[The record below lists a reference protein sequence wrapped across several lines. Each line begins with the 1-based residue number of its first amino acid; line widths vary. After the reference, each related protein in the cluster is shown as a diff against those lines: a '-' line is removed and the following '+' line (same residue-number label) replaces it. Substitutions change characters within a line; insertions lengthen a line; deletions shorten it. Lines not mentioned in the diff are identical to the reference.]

1 MKNIPQR
8 SCVGCNTV
16 RPKSELIRIIRTAEG
31 EILYDP
37 TGRMNGRGA
46 YLCND
51 TACLDKAVKRRSLER
66 SLKSEVSDEIIEK
79 IRKEMQNA
87 G

>member
-51 TACLDKAVKRRSLER
+51 NACLDKAVKRRSLER
-66 SLKSEVSDEIIEK
+66 SLKSEISDEIIEK

>member
-66 SLKSEVSDEIIEK
+66 SLKSEISDEIIEK

>member
-8 SCVGCNTV
+8 SCVGCNAV

-66 SLKSEVSDEIIEK
+66 SLKSEISDEIIEK
-79 IRKEMQNA
+79 IRKEM
-87 G
+87 

>member
-79 IRKEMQNA
+79 IRKEIQNA

>member
-66 SLKSEVSDEIIEK
+66 SLKSQISDEIIEK

>member
-51 TACLDKAVKRRSLER
+51 IACLDKAVKRRSLER
-66 SLKSEVSDEIIEK
+66 SLKSEISDEIIEK

>member
-8 SCVGCNTV
+8 SCVGFNTV

-79 IRKEMQNA
+79 IRKEIQNA